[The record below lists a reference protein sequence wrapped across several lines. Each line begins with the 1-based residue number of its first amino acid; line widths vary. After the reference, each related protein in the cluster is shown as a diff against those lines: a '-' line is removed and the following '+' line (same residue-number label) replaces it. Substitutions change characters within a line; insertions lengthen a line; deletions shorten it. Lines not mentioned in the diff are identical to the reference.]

1 MGHQKI
7 FNLLNK
13 ANDPKFVR
21 RKWNIVNDNS
31 KSNYD
36 VTNQITYNTENLKSN
51 LCDYNDAYILVRCV
65 ITVVAAPETQIAFK
79 NCAHLLNVSQE
90 LMKQQ

>member
-13 ANDPKFVR
+13 ANDSKFVT

-36 VTNQITYNTENLKSN
+36 VTNQITYNTE
-51 LCDYNDAYILVRCV
+51 I
-65 ITVVAAPETQIAFK
+65 
-79 NCAHLLNVSQE
+79 
-90 LMKQQ
+90 